1 MSDKSEEALLQVHEI
16 FYSQGGQKPGNDSHN
31 HSDQIR

>member
-1 MSDKSEEALLQVHEI
+1 MMSDKSEEALLQAHEI
-16 FYSQGGQKPGNDSHN
+16 FYSQGGQKDADN